1 MSISARIFTKMG
13 QDKSHLRALATA
25 IGVAPST
32 VTSWK
37 VRDSDPPAK
46 YIVPIATFLQV
57 SPLWLLTGSDEPS
70 ADSAAG
76 LVLTQEAAS
85 GSVRLSQSASTT
97 VAPAAESSA
106 APSDA
111 DHRELIT
118 LFDSLD
124 RPGRTIMLSVGYQEQ
139 RNRRSTLA

>member
-57 SPLWLLTGSDEPS
+57 SPLWLLTGSDESS
-70 ADSAAG
+70 ADGAG

-97 VAPAAESSA
+97 VAPAAEGSA